1 MKKTLYV
8 LFGAVF
14 GWLILWILAVVGV
27 LSATTILTAFIYG
40 LPLFAVIGLGW
51 CLWML
56 FRKR

>member
-27 LSATTILTAFIYG
+27 LSFTTIVTAFIYG
-40 LPLFAVIGLGW
+40 LPLFAVIGFGW

-56 FRKR
+56 FRQR

>member
-14 GWLILWILAVVGV
+14 GWLILWVLAVVGV
-27 LSATTILTAFIYG
+27 LSFTTIVTAFIYG
-40 LPLFAVIGLGW
+40 LPLFAVIGFAW